1 MNLKVNIFSKIKSSD
16 TKNKSIIN
24 NVIASF
30 IIQGGAI
37 VVSLLTFPAYISYFD
52 NQQVLGL
59 WFTILSV
66 LTWVLTFDLGIGNG
80 LRNHL
85 VEPLVTNDLIKIK
98 KYISSAYLIVGSMV
112 VILLIASF
120 IIFPFINWN
129 TVFNI
134 SSEVISKDVI
144 LKSVTIVFFGIMLQ
158 FLLRLIASI
167 LYALQKSALP
177 GLLTLFSSILT
188 LLLVLTVNTGNI
200 EENLILLSWV
210 NVVAVNL
217 PLLVATLIIFNTKL
231 KSNTPNIKF
240 FNKIY
245 AFRLLKLGGLFL
257 WLQIMYMII
266 SNTNEFLI
274 SWLSGP
280 EYVVD
285 YQIYNKLFTLVST
298 IFSLAL
304 TPIWSMVTKAMAEN
318 DFVWIGRLYK
328 ILKIA
333 AVITILAQFLMIPF
347 LQFIVDIWL
356 GENIFTINYIYAFI
370 FAVAGGV
377 FIWNSVISSIINGTG
392 KIKIQFIFL
401 TVGVIIKFPVAYFLS
416 IAMGTWTAVII
427 SNIVAMLPYCI
438 IQPIWINKLIKQ
450 QKLGSE

>member
-1 MNLKVNIFSKIKSSD
+1 MNLKVNIFSKIKSLD

-52 NQQVLGL
+52 NQQILGL

-98 KYISSAYLIVGSMV
+98 KYISSAYFIVGSMV

-134 SSEVISKDVI
+134 SNEVISKDVI

-188 LLLVLTVNTGNI
+188 LLLVLTVDTGNI
-200 EENLILLSWV
+200 EENLILLSWI

-245 AFRLLKLGGLFL
+245 AFRLIKLGGLFL

-356 GENIFTINYIYAFI
+356 GENIFTINYIYALI